1 MATNE
6 RIMTLPL
13 ASKFKA
19 EARAMADR
27 GLSTYEAIHRLNKL
41 EEQDKQR
48 ADAIMAL
55 HESDDYQ
62 PLLRAMANVPCIDVG
77 TAKSILSMTI
87 EQERPKVAREL
98 TSAFENFMD
107 MHSPK
112 AVSAGMA
119 YDGRNPV
126 DDGNIDRILKT
137 I

>member
-1 MATNE
+1 MKTNE
-6 RIMTLPL
+6 NIMVLPL

-27 GLSTYEAIHRLNKL
+27 GLSTYEAIYQLNRL
-41 EEQDKQR
+41 EEKDKPR
-48 ADAIMAL
+48 VEAIMAL
-55 HESDDYQ
+55 DESGDYQ

-77 TAKSILSMTI
+77 TANSILSMTI
-87 EQERPKVAREL
+87 EQSRQKVAPEL
-98 TSAFENFMD
+98 TAAFENFMD

-119 YDGRNPV
+119 YDSRNPG
-126 DDGNIDRILKT
+126 DDDDIDRILKT

>member
-6 RIMTLPL
+6 SIMKLPL

-41 EEQDKQR
+41 EEQDKPR

-87 EQERPKVAREL
+87 EQERPKVAPEL
-98 TSAFENFMD
+98 TS
-107 MHSPK
+107 
-112 AVSAGMA
+112 
-119 YDGRNPV
+119 
-126 DDGNIDRILKT
+126 
-137 I
+137 

>member
-6 RIMTLPL
+6 SIMTLPL

-119 YDGRNPV
+119 YDGTNQG
-126 DDGNIDRILKT
+126 DDGDIDRILKT

>member
-6 RIMTLPL
+6 SIMTLPL

-27 GLSTYEAIHRLNKL
+27 GLSTYEAVYQLNKL
-41 EEQDKQR
+41 EEQDKPR
-48 ADAIMAL
+48 SDAIMAL
-55 HESDDYQ
+55 DESGDCQ

-87 EQERPKVAREL
+87 EQERQKVAPEF
-98 TSAFENFMD
+98 TAAFENFMD
-107 MHSPK
+107 MHSPQ

-119 YDGRNPV
+119 YDGRKPG
-126 DDGNIDRILKT
+126 DDLDIDRILKT

>member
-6 RIMTLPL
+6 SIMTLPL

-41 EEQDKQR
+41 EEQDKPR

-112 AVSAGMA
+112 A
-119 YDGRNPV
+119 
-126 DDGNIDRILKT
+126 
-137 I
+137 